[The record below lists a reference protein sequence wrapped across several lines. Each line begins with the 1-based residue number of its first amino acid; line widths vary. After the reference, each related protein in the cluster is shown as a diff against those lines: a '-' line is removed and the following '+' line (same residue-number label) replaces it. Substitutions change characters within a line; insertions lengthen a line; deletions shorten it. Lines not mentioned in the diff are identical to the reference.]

1 MADQEVIKH
10 TKKIVG
16 LWGDK
21 HSPFWRKLKDFI
33 VEILIIVF
41 AVSISI
47 WLHNWSDHNNE
58 QKVTRT
64 FLLGLRDDIKADIAE
79 TKGIVETYK
88 DFGLLYT
95 WLSNLDPSKVPNRD
109 SLRQALDKIRSN
121 TFLRVHK
128 SRFEG
133 FLSAG
138 KIMTIEND
146 SLTQNILEYYEEI
159 LPELGSSEQGWVS
172 ENDLLN
178 TYLTDNTKDLG
189 SDVSKFQV
197 LTTPKGK
204 YLTKT
209 LIPWPQLLERHESLI
224 VEGNKIISAI
234 STMYPDSK

>member
-10 TKKIVG
+10 TKKIVS

-21 HSPFWRKLKDFI
+21 HSPFWHKLKDFV

-47 WLHNWSDHNNE
+47 WLHNWSEHSNE

-79 TKGIVETYK
+79 TKEILETYK
-88 DFGLLYT
+88 EYGSLYT
-95 WLSNLDPSKVPNRD
+95 WLSNLDPSKVPDKD
-109 SLRQALDKIRSN
+109 SLRQALVTIRSN
-121 TFLRVHK
+121 TFLRAHK

-159 LPELGSSEQGWVS
+159 LPEIGSSEGGWVT

-178 TYLTDNTKDLG
+178 TYLIDNTKDLG
-189 SDVSKFQV
+189 SDMSKFQV

-204 YLTKT
+204 YLAKT

-224 VEGNKIISAI
+224 IEGNKIISTI
-234 STMYPDSK
+234 STMYPDNK

>member
-1 MADQEVIKH
+1 
-10 TKKIVG
+10 
-16 LWGDK
+16 
-21 HSPFWRKLKDFI
+21 
-33 VEILIIVF
+33 
-41 AVSISI
+41 
-47 WLHNWSDHNNE
+47 
-58 QKVTRT
+58 
-64 FLLGLRDDIKADIAE
+64 
-79 TKGIVETYK
+79 
-88 DFGLLYT
+88 
-95 WLSNLDPSKVPNRD
+95 
-109 SLRQALDKIRSN
+109 
-121 TFLRVHK
+121 
-128 SRFEG
+128 
-133 FLSAG
+133 
-138 KIMTIEND
+138 MTIEND